1 MENIVTSTPALQENT
16 GTSSGYRKLCENIL
30 QSQEIK
36 KKKDKLIN

>member
-1 MENIVTSTPALQENT
+1 MKNIVISRPDFQKNT

-30 QSQEIK
+30 QSQEIE